1 MPAAFTAAEIIS
13 ASRGSLVQGRK
24 EDAFLGVSTDS
35 RTCQAGGLFIPLK
48 GEHHDGHDYIPKAV
62 SRGVRGV
69 VVGERWISE
78 GRAGGAQFPR
88 PPLKYPSQPPLWE
101 LGEGVWGRGQ
111 GPSAPGPLPQIPPQ
125 FTAIA
130 VPDTLTALGD
140 LARAWRR
147 RFAIPVV
154 SLTGSCGKTTAKEMT
169 ALVLSRFYRVLKNEL
184 NLNNLI
190 GLPQTLLQLDG
201 SFEAAVVEM
210 GMNRF
215 GEIRRLTEISQPTVG
230 MLLNVHPAHTEGVGC
245 VEGVCRAKA
254 ELIQTLPRESTLVFN
269 ADDPRVA
276 GQAGVFP
283 GRRLGFG
290 FGPGADLKAWSRQP
304 RGREGQTFQAAWQG
318 KSLAIFLPVPGEHQ
332 AMNALAAIAAALAL
346 GLPFEEAA
354 AALADFRALQR
365 RSQIEDLPSGVHLLN
380 DCYNANPG
388 SMAMAL
394 STLIELKGSGRAAAA
409 LGDMLELGVHSVE
422 AHRELGR
429 RAAQVGLDFLVTYGN
444 FRREVAAG
452 AQEGGLSAAKIYPVT
467 TKEEGARLLQD
478 FLKPGDWLLV
488 KGSRSMHME
497 TIIDLLN

>member
-1 MPAAFTAAEIIS
+1 MPAAFTAAEIIN
-13 ASRGSLVQGRK
+13 ASRGSLVQGRAQ
-24 EDAFLGVSTDS
+24 DSFVGVSTDS

-48 GEHHDGHDYIPKAV
+48 GETHDGHDYIPKAV

-69 VVGERWISE
+69 VVE
-78 GRAGGAQFPR
+78 GRLLHQNGVMAR
-88 PPLKYPSQPPLWE
+88 VPP
-101 LGEGVWGRGQ
+101 G
-111 GPSAPGPLPQIPPQ
+111 I
-125 FTAIA
+125 TTIA
-130 VPDTLTALGD
+130 VSDTLTVLGT
-140 LARAWRR
+140 LAQAWRR

-154 SLTGSCGKTTAKEMT
+154 SLTGSCGKTTAKEMI
-169 ALVLSRFYRVLKNEL
+169 ALILSRFYRVLKNEL

-201 SFEAAVVEM
+201 SFDAAVVEM

-254 ELIQTLPRESTLVFN
+254 ELIQALSPEATLVFN

-276 GQAGVFP
+276 AQAVAFP

-290 FGPGADLKAWSRQP
+290 FGPEADLRAVSRQP
-304 RGREGQTFQAAWQG
+304 RGKEGQMFQAAWQG
-318 KSLAIFLPVPGEHQ
+318 RTQPVFLPVPGEHQ
-332 AMNALAAIAAALAL
+332 AMNALAAMTAALAL
-346 GLPFEEAA
+346 GLPLAEAA
-354 AALADFRALQR
+354 AALADFSAIHR
-365 RSQIEDLPSGVHLLN
+365 RSQVQDLPSGAHLLN

-388 SMAMAL
+388 SMAVAL
-394 STLIELKGSGRAAAA
+394 RTLVELKGSGRAAAA
-409 LGDMLELGVHSVE
+409 LGDMLELGTHSVE

-429 RAAQVGLDFLVTYGN
+429 QVARAGLDFLVTYGN
-444 FRREVAAG
+444 FREEVVEG
-452 AQEGGLSAAKIYPVT
+452 AQEEGLSPVQLFPVT
-467 TKEEGARLLQD
+467 TKEEGARLLRD

-497 TIIDLLN
+497 TIIELLQ